1 MSKTKILIADDD
13 KNIRFAF
20 RKTFEQDGF
29 VVLLA
34 GDGNEALD
42 KVATEKPTLVFL
54 DITMPV
60 KSGLEVLQE
69 MREKGLNIP
78 VVVITGYGTMQTAVK
93 AVQLG
98 AYEYLTKP
106 LDVDKVRVVARR
118 VLEMVRLRKEVE
130 DLKAQL
136 HRPVREFELIGND
149 PQMQEV
155 YKKIGSVTTT
165 PNATNVLIVG
175 ESGTGK
181 ELVARAI
188 HNSGTFSR
196 EPFVAINCTV
206 LPETL
211 LESELFGHEKGA
223 FTGADKRKLGK
234 FEVAKQGTI
243 YLDEI
248 GDMSPKLQQKL
259 LRVLQERVFERLG
272 GNEPIEVKARFIAS
286 TNRDLE
292 REIRLGCFR
301 EDLFFRL
308 NVINIELP
316 PLRVRR
322 ADIPVLANH
331 FLVKYN
337 RRLHKDLKGISQEA
351 MALLNRYPFP
361 GNVRELENA
370 IEHSVAL
377 EKGEVLLPESLPPQL
392 RTQPNDQVLDI
403 PVTSPIL
410 HEARKAVVEAFEK
423 KFLVERLRC
432 HRGNVTAAAK
442 EAQIQRQSFQR
453 LMKKYDI
460 DSSEFR

>member
-13 KNIRFAF
+13 KNIQFAF
-20 RKTFEQDGF
+20 QKTFEKDGF
-29 VVLLA
+29 VVVTA
-34 GDGNEALD
+34 TTGTEAL
-42 KVATEKPTLVFL
+42 EKLESERPTLVFM
-54 DITMPV
+54 DIAMPK
-60 KSGLEVLQE
+60 KSGLEALE
-69 MREKGLNIP
+69 EIKEKGIQVP
-78 VVVITGYGTMQTAVK
+78 VVVITGFGTMQTAVK

-106 LDVDKVRVVARR
+106 LDVDKVRVVTQRA
-118 VLEMVRLRKEVE
+118 LEMVRLRREVA

-136 HRPVREFELIGND
+136 NRPSEEYELVGND

-155 YKKIGSVTTT
+155 YKRIGVITTT
-165 PNATNVLIVG
+165 PNTTNVLIMG

-188 HNSGTFSR
+188 HNSGSFAS

-223 FTGADKRKLGK
+223 FTGADKQKLGK
-234 FEVAKQGTI
+234 FEIAKQGTI
-243 YLDEI
+243 YLDEV

-272 GNEPIEVKARFIAS
+272 GHGLIEVKARFIAS

-292 REIRLGCFR
+292 KEIRLRNFR
-301 EDLFFRL
+301 EDLYFRL
-308 NVINIELP
+308 NVMNIKLP
-316 PLRVRR
+316 CLRERR
-322 ADIPVLANH
+322 GDIPILANH
-331 FLVKYN
+331 FLAKYN
-337 RRLHKDLKGISQEA
+337 QQLNKNVHIISDEVMQMLKTYS
-351 MALLNRYPFP
+351 FP

-370 IEHSVAL
+370 IEHGAAI
-377 EKGEVLLPESLPPQL
+377 EKGEILLPDSMPQQL
-392 RTQPNDQVLDI
+392 KRTQNGLSSDI
-403 PVTSPIL
+403 SITSPVL
-410 HEARKAVVEAFEK
+410 NKARRDLIEAFER
-423 KFLVERLRC
+423 KFLIERLRA
-432 HRGNVTAAAK
+432 HKGNVTAAAK

-453 LMKKYDI
+453 LMKKYGI